1 MGRSMNE
8 TSATRLALL
17 IDDHPDRTAE
27 ICRLLP
33 HTSAKLSAAI
43 SVTEALRLLMLY
55 SFDVA
60 AVCATVE
67 KAEFLFSFLFD
78 LRRAKNTLILLYP
91 IPDPED
97 RADYLDLGFDMCLAS
112 DSPAE
117 CAAAISALLRW
128 PGGGFL
134 QNGERPPGR
143 IIFKDLIIDPMRQ
156 LVTMRG
162 EPVDLTTAEFRI
174 LYLMA
179 SNPGLLFTREHIY
192 ERIRGVSGEYGVMGI
207 SNAISSLRQKLG
219 LSPKDTEYIRT
230 IHGAG
235 YRFGM

>member
-1 MGRSMNE
+1 MND
-8 TSATRLALL
+8 APADRLVLL
-17 IDDHPDRTAE
+17 IDDHPERTAGV
-27 ICRLLP
+27 CHLLP
-33 HTSAKLSAAI
+33 QKSAKLSVAI
-43 SVTEALRLLMLY
+43 SVTEALHLLMLY

-60 AVCATVE
+60 AVCATLE
-67 KAEFLFSFLFD
+67 RASFLFSFLFD
-78 LRRAKNTLILLYP
+78 LRRAKNTLLLLYS

-97 RADYLDLGFDMCLAS
+97 RADCLSRGFDMCLAS
-112 DSPAE
+112 DHPKE
-117 CAAAISALLRW
+117 CAAAIAALLRW
-128 PGGGFL
+128 PGSGPL
-134 QNGERPPGR
+134 QSGERPPGR
-143 IIFKDLIIDPMRQ
+143 IIFKDLTIDPMRQ

-162 EPVDLTTAEFRI
+162 EVVDLTTAEFRI

-207 SNAISSLRQKLG
+207 SNTISSLRQKLG